1 MIAGQLRRG
10 TVADAESAAK
20 LYLRARHHAVPEI
33 PPLVHSGDEVVQW
46 MRGVLEE
53 HEVWLAFAS
62 DGELLALMV
71 LEDDWIGQLY
81 VDPAWTGHGI
91 GTQFLELAKRQ
102 RPGGLQLW
110 TFVSNVRARR
120 FYERNGFTAQG
131 RTDGSGNEERA
142 PDMRYV
148 WRPSGREAP
157 NGAP

>member
-157 NGAP
+157 NGAS